1 MPTPLIF
8 DAHLDLSLNAVEF
21 NRDLTLPISDIRAA
35 ETELRDHKSRTHGT
49 VSLPEMRKA
58 GIGLC
63 VATQLAR
70 VDHKA
75 WSPIAAWR
83 SPAQAWAMT
92 QAQLAWYRCME
103 EAGQMVQLLTAAAV
117 QAHVARWEQALALDD
132 GSHLT
137 LPIGYV
143 LSLEGADS
151 LVTIDHLHRAY
162 EYGLRA
168 IGPAHYGPGVY
179 ANGHDSS
186 GKLNARGRELVRE
199 ADRLGMIL
207 DVTHLCDDAFW
218 DALDLFEGPVWASHH
233 NCRALVNDPR
243 QISDE
248 MIRAVAAR
256 DGVIGNALDAWM
268 IVPGWIR
275 GTTTPQESGATLAR
289 AVDHIDHICQI
300 TGTARHC
307 GLGSDLDGGFGT
319 EQSPLDL
326 DTIAGLTK
334 YEGLLK
340 ARGYRDEDIRGIQ
353 QGNFLR
359 VLLRAWGAGA

>member
-1 MPTPLIF
+1 MPTSFLF

-21 NRDLTLPISDIRAA
+21 NRDLTKPLAEIRAA
-35 ETELRDHKSRTHGT
+35 ESNLSDHKSRGRNT

-70 VDHKA
+70 VDHHA

-83 SPAQAWAMT
+83 SPAQAWSMT

-103 EAGQMVQLLTAAAV
+103 EAGEMVQLLDPAAV
-117 QAHVARWEQALALDD
+117 QAHIARWEQALALDD
-132 GSHLT
+132 GSHES

-151 LVTIDHLHRAY
+151 LITIDHLHRAY

-199 ADRLGMIL
+199 ADKLGMIL
-207 DVTHLCDDAFW
+207 DVTHLCADAFW
-218 DALDLFEGPVWASHH
+218 EAIDLFQGTLWASHH
-233 NCRALVNDPR
+233 NCRTLVDDPR
-243 QISDE
+243 QLTDDQ
-248 MIRAVAAR
+248 IRAVAAR
-256 DGVIGNALDAWM
+256 NGVIGNALDAWM
-268 IVPGWIR
+268 VVPGWIR
-275 GTTTPQESGATLAR
+275 GTTLPQDSGATLAK
-289 AVDHIDHICQI
+289 AVDHIDHICQL
-300 TGTARHC
+300 TGTTRHC

-319 EQSPLDL
+319 EQTPMDF
-326 DTIAGLTK
+326 DTIADMTRYGD
-334 YEGLLK
+334 LLK
-340 ARGYRDEDIRGIQ
+340 DRGYTEEDIRGIQ

-359 VLLRAWGAGA
+359 VLMRAWGA